1 MKKLAIGIGILLA
14 IGLVTVPVMAW
25 GPHMGWGGNNMMGY
39 WGNGPNYGRDAGNL
53 TADQQSKLAALDRKF
68 YDETRDLR
76 DQIWAKSGELDATLN
91 STTPDLTK
99 AKALQKEISELRAKL
114 DDKRFNYELE
124 VRKIIPDQQLGYG
137 YGYGHMMGNYGYGM
151 GYGMGYGHGG
161 YCWN

>member
-1 MKKLAIGIGILLA
+1 MNKLAIGIGILLA
-14 IGLVTVPVMAW
+14 IGLVAIPVMDW
-25 GPHMGWGGNNMMGY
+25 GPHMGSWGGNHMMGY

-68 YDETRDLR
+68 YEETRELR
-76 DQIWAKSGELDATLN
+76 DQIWTKSGELDATLN
-91 STTPDLTK
+91 STTPDLEK
-99 AKALQKEISELRAKL
+99 AKALQKEISELRATL

-124 VRKIIPDQQLGYG
+124 VRKIIPDQQYG